1 MKKTLFSEEQRE
13 MLGISYWFLNQMH
26 DDTENDAGQKQR
38 DILDFLTTL
47 FEDAIEPEDMIEMLR
62 GFSAEYG
69 IA

>member
-13 MLGISYWFLNQMH
+13 MLGISYWFLHQMH
-26 DDTENDAGQKQR
+26 DDTENDAAQKQK
-38 DILDFLTTL
+38 DILEFLTTL
-47 FEDAIEPEDMIEMLR
+47 FDDAIESEDMIEMLR